1 MFLKLTRF
9 SPSIQGHS
17 RWVVATARGVAC
29 RGYWCRAGG
38 EKLFCMI
45 FLTRVQVNIYD
56 RTRAHK
62 IEHIF

>member
-1 MFLKLTRF
+1 MGC
-9 SPSIQGHS
+9 SHG
-17 RWVVATARGVAC
+17 ARRCVP
-29 RGYWCRAGG
+29 GYWRRAGG
-38 EKLFCMI
+38 EKLFHMI